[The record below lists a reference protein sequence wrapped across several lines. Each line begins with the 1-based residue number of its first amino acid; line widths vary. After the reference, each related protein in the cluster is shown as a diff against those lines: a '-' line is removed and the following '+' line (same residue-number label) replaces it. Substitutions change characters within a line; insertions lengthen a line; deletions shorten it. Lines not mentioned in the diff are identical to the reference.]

1 LSIGLITDGLAIIGI
16 PYAIASLI
24 RLYLDVAAGVFP

>member
-1 LSIGLITDGLAIIGI
+1 MSIGLITDGLAIIGI
-16 PYAIASLI
+16 PYAIASLF